1 MTALHELGAARAAR
15 MIAEGKLTAEALVL
29 ALLERIAARDPEVH
43 AWVALDAEIAMLQA
57 RACDRRAERGPLH
70 GIPVGV
76 KDVID
81 TADFPTEY
89 NSPIYRGHQPHTDAA
104 CVGLL
109 KRAGGIVLGKTAT
122 TEFAYQHPCA
132 TRNPHNLEHTPGGSS
147 SGSAAAVA
155 DGMVPL
161 ALGTQTGGSVIR
173 PASFCGIVG
182 YKPSFG
188 TVNRAGLKFVAESL
202 DTLGLVGRS
211 VEDVALLAHALADVA
226 LPDLAAKPPRAPRVG
241 LCRTPRWEEA
251 HETTRSLVERAAKT
265 LERAGAQVTDFDFGP
280 GLAGIYDDHTVIMD
294 HECARALAWEYGN
307 RRELLS
313 PSIAG
318 HIEKGWGYPRTRYD
332 EALRNGIGYRARI
345 EEVFARQD
353 FLLTPSAPGEAPQGI
368 ASTGSSIFNRAW
380 TLLGVPCVTLPVF
393 KGPGGLPIGIQVVGP
408 FLGDTPTL
416 QWAEWV
422 RQALG

>member
-1 MTALHELGAARAAR
+1 
-15 MIAEGKLTAEALVL
+15 MIAEGKLTAEALVD

-43 AWVALDAEIAMLQA
+43 AWVALDAQSALLQA
-57 RACDRRAERGPLH
+57 RACDRSPGRGPLH
-70 GIPVGV
+70 GIPVGL

-81 TADFPTEY
+81 SADFPTEY
-89 NSPIYRGHQPHTDAA
+89 NSPIYRGYRPKADAA

-122 TEFAYQHPCA
+122 TEFAYQHPSA
-132 TRNPHNLEHTPGGSS
+132 ARNPHNLEHTPGGSS

-161 ALGTQTGGSVIR
+161 ALGTQTGGSIIR

-202 DTLGLVGRS
+202 DTLGLMGRS
-211 VEDVALLAHALADVA
+211 VEDVALLAHALADVT

-251 HETTRSLVERAAKT
+251 HESTRSLVEHAAKT
-265 LERAGAQVTDFDFGP
+265 LERAGAQVADFDFGP
-280 GLAGIYDDHTVIMD
+280 GLGGIYDDHAVIMD
-294 HECARALAWEYGN
+294 HECARALAWEYAE

-313 PSIAG
+313 ASIVA
-318 HIEKGWGYPRTRYD
+318 HIEKGWGLTRARYD
-332 EALRNGIGYRARI
+332 AALRNAIRYRARV
-345 EEVFARQD
+345 EEVFTGHD
-353 FLLTPSAPGEAPQGI
+353 VLLTPSAPGEAPPGI

-408 FLGDTPTL
+408 YLGDTRTL

-422 RQALG
+422 RLALG